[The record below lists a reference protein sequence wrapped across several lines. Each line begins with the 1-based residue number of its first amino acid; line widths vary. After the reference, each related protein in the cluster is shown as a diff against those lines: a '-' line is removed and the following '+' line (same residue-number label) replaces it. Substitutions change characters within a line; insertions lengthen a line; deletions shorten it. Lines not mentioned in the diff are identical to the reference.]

1 MNPGESGST
10 TDDSNDDPQP
20 SHSRPL
26 PLRTGEA
33 LLGDSLNDT
42 KGTQLEPMH
51 LDEDGLTANAS
62 DIDTSPAK
70 THLVPKS
77 KQKLGKIGG
86 KRKDSSPETP
96 SIPMSRPKLGRIG
109 GKSKP
114 GKLGGTGSD
123 SGQNEGTASNK
134 EKDSVNPKSE
144 LREQTSTSRPTEPE
158 RIARMVQQPPE
169 PSSPRETSR
178 ERADKKREQLKRQLE
193 NKSQA
198 GSKKKRRF

>member
-1 MNPGESGST
+1 MNPVESGST
-10 TDDSNDDPQP
+10 TDDSNDDLRL
-20 SHSRPL
+20 SHSKPL
-26 PLRTGEA
+26 PLRTAEA
-33 LLGDSLNDT
+33 LISDSLNDA
-42 KGTQLEPMH
+42 KGIQSEPMQ
-51 LDEDGLTANAS
+51 LDKDALTASAS
-62 DIDTSPAK
+62 DIDISPAK
-70 THLVPKS
+70 THVVPKS

-96 SIPMSRPKLGRIG
+96 AIPMSRPKLGRIG

-134 EKDSVNPKSE
+134 EEDSVSPKWGP
-144 LREQTSTSRPTEPE
+144 REQTSTSRPTEPE
-158 RIARMVQQPPE
+158 RRARTLEQPPE

-178 ERADKKREQLKRQLE
+178 ERADKKREQLKRELE